1 LFVLSFIGNMEYVVV
16 HPLVRSCSC
25 ISDEKFNSYASII
38 SYFIIV
44 YCVYS
49 LCIIVYIYMKTHTS
63 VILFSTIVIFDDSFS
78 MYIVVIVDEWMD
90 GNAQFVVILGR

>member
-1 LFVLSFIGNMEYVVV
+1 
-16 HPLVRSCSC
+16 
-25 ISDEKFNSYASII
+25 
-38 SYFIIV
+38 
-44 YCVYS
+44 
-49 LCIIVYIYMKTHTS
+49 MKTHTS